1 MKDKKHEKSKKEK
14 NSATD
19 FTKLTQEYGEMKET
33 LQRLQ
38 AEFINF
44 RNRTETE
51 KAKFVKLAN
60 EELILKLLPVIDNLE
75 LAIKSNKEENEF
87 SKGVSLI
94 YAQLKEL
101 LDSEGVKPIVATGQ
115 FDHNLHEAVLV
126 DEGENNKIVE
136 ELQKGYMINDKV
148 LRHAKVKITKSGGKQ
163 NE

>member
-1 MKDKKHEKSKKEK
+1 LTLNQPKEVFDMKDKKHEKSKKEK

-75 LAIKSNKEENEF
+75 LAINQIKKKMSFQKEF
-87 SKGVSLI
+87 
-94 YAQLKEL
+94 
-101 LDSEGVKPIVATGQ
+101 
-115 FDHNLHEAVLV
+115 H
-126 DEGENNKIVE
+126 
-136 ELQKGYMINDKV
+136 
-148 LRHAKVKITKSGGKQ
+148 
-163 NE
+163 